1 MEDKNRNILLS
12 EEQIK
17 EQIAIVG
24 KKLTEDYKD
33 KNLYVL
39 SLLRGSFIFAADLV
53 RAIDTKA
60 QIGFMTTSSYGH
72 GEESTG
78 IVKVVNDIPDNI
90 EGLDVLI
97 VDDMIA
103 SGESVLDIAKE
114 LKGRNARNVYVATT
128 FSFFTEGLEKFNKF
142 FNDGIIKSVYSTNLT
157 YIPEELKAAPWF
169 KAVDLSD
176 FIARIINRLNYD
188 KSIAS
193 YMDATN
199 IIQRLLDEK

>member
-1 MEDKNRNILLS
+1 MILL
-12 EEQIK
+12 
-17 EQIAIVG
+17 
-24 KKLTEDYKD
+24 
-33 KNLYVL
+33 
-39 SLLRGSFIFAADLV
+39 
-53 RAIDTKA
+53 
-60 QIGFMTTSSYGH
+60 
-72 GEESTG
+72 
-78 IVKVVNDIPDNI
+78 
-90 EGLDVLI
+90 
-97 VDDMIA
+97 
-103 SGESVLDIAKE
+103 
-114 LKGRNARNVYVATT
+114 NVYVATT

-188 KSIAS
+188 KSVAS